1 MKTKKNICCLL
12 VFIMLINCSSIVI
25 TKKINSADIV
35 NKGLSIRVVD
45 YETYINDIEI
55 FNERVKSI
63 I

>member
-1 MKTKKNICCLL
+1 
-12 VFIMLINCSSIVI
+12 MLINCSSIVI
-25 TKKINSADIV
+25 AKKINSADIV

-45 YETYINDIEI
+45 YKTYINDIEI